1 MGQKVP
7 QCTNRFLLKGQ
18 HSPPLKSLNCQ
29 KISHFKI
36 LQPSPPKLR
45 GGLKGPLS
53 FFLLSKSRTPK
64 YPSQRETFLIE
75 HLPNIT
81 SVPLHSTEQLF
92 SLNSDCRYLSKTP
105 QMQIS
110 RQKHASSH
118 MLKYDAGYHTSSST
132 IVLACNTILRNFL
145 GWSFALS
152 GIWQI

>member
-7 QCTNRFLLKGQ
+7 QRTGSPLKD
-18 HSPPLKSLNCQ
+18 SIAPPLLKSLNCQ

-36 LQPSPPKLR
+36 LQTSPPKLR

-53 FFLLSKSRTPK
+53 FFSLSKSRAPK

-75 HLPNIT
+75 HLIT

-92 SLNSDCRYLSKTP
+92 SLNSDCRYSPSKTP

-110 RQKHASSH
+110 RHKHASSH
-118 MLKYDAGYHTSSST
+118 MLKYDAGYH
-132 IVLACNTILRNFL
+132 ILLVLP
-145 GWSFALS
+145 
-152 GIWQI
+152 